1 MKKDLR
7 VTVGACRTH
16 TRIILGSVLTS
27 RGSQEMLAADREATV
42 GRSAK
47 ESYRKLLVTAEQ
59 QQGLFTAKQAGEAGY
74 SDAARVYQVKS
85 GNWLRKARGVY
96 QLADYPNTERPDLV
110 LWSLWS
116 RGVDD
121 IPQGVYSH
129 QTALS
134 IHELTDL
141 QPAKLHMSVPTKF
154 RRRSPIPKI
163 LILHWQNL
171 TADDVIEMEGY
182 RVTRPLRAIVDLLR
196 SSEVHPGILQD
207 GLKQGMDRG
216 LITIGEARNAL
227 DAGLLGPMEV
237 DAQ

>member
-1 MKKDLR
+1 
-7 VTVGACRTH
+7 
-16 TRIILGSVLTS
+16 VLTWH
-27 RGSQEMLAADREATV
+27 RGRGILAANRETTV

-47 ESYRKLLVTAEQ
+47 ESYRKLLAIAEV

-74 SDAARVYQVKS
+74 SDAARVYQVKC

-116 RGVDD
+116 RNIDD
-121 IPQGVYSH
+121 VPQGVYSH

-154 RRRSPIPKI
+154 RRRSPVPEI
-163 LILHWQNL
+163 LILHWQDL
-171 TADDVIEMEGY
+171 AADDVIEMEGY
-182 RVTRPLRAIVDLLR
+182 RVTRPLRAIIDLLQ
-196 SSEVHPGILQD
+196 SGDVHPGILQD

-216 LITIGEARNAL
+216 LITIREARSAL

-237 DAQ
+237 DAT

>member
-1 MKKDLR
+1 
-7 VTVGACRTH
+7 
-16 TRIILGSVLTS
+16 
-27 RGSQEMLAADREATV
+27 V

-47 ESYRKLLVTAEQ
+47 ESYRKLLAIAEQ

-74 SDAARVYQVKS
+74 SDAACVYQVKC
-85 GNWLRKARGVY
+85 GNWIRKARGVY
-96 QLADYPNTERPDLV
+96 QLADYPSTERPDLV

-121 IPQGVYSH
+121 VPQGVYSH

-163 LILHWQNL
+163 LILHRQDL
-171 TADDVIEMEGY
+171 LATDIIEMEGY
-182 RVTRPLRAIVDLLR
+182 RVTRPLRAIIDLLQ
-196 SSEVHPGILQD
+196 SGEVHPGILQD
-207 GLKQGMDRG
+207 GLRQGMDRG

-227 DAGLLGPMEV
+227 DVGLLDPMEV
-237 DAQ
+237 DVQ

>member
-1 MKKDLR
+1 LR
-7 VTVGACRTH
+7 DGQG
-16 TRIILGSVLTS
+16 ILT
-27 RGSQEMLAADREATV
+27 ADREATV

-47 ESYRKLLVTAEQ
+47 ESYRRLLATAEL

-74 SDAARVYQVKS
+74 SDAARVYQVKC
-85 GNWLRKARGVY
+85 GNWIRKARGVY

-116 RGVDD
+116 RSVDD
-121 IPQGVYSH
+121 VPQGIYSH

-141 QPAKLHMSVPTKF
+141 QPAKLHMTVPTKF
-154 RRRSPIPKI
+154 RRRSPIPRI
-163 LILHWQNL
+163 LVLHWQAL
-171 TADDVIEMEGY
+171 PVADIMEMEGY
-182 RVTRPLRAIVDLLR
+182 RVTRPLRAIIDLLQ
-196 SSEVHPGILQD
+196 SGEVHPGILQD

-216 LITIGEARNAL
+216 LITIGEARKAL

-237 DAQ
+237 NAE